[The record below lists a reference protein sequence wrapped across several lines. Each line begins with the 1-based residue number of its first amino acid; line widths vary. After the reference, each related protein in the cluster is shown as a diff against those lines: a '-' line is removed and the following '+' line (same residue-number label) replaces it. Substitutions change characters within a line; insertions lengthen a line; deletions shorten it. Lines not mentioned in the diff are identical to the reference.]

1 MLSNFN
7 TVSFLWGCPVSC
19 EFVCCCAVVNL
30 LLFSAEIVCVL
41 VFVFCVF
48 FLVLSSPSSSLYL
61 FLFLFFLVLHLYF
74 NTPSSSPR

>member
-41 VFVFCVF
+41 VWFLCFVFFSWCIFSLLFVV
-48 FLVLSSPSSSLYL
+48 LVLV
-61 FLFLFFLVLHLYF
+61 LVLF
-74 NTPSSSPR
+74 SSTSLL